1 MLSVTLLFAC
11 VGLAV
16 GLTAIWMVADSS
28 QKVRSETQEFVE
40 GHATKTTHS
49 LDSTNLKIKNLAV
62 KIAKLEDRLLN
73 LSHIPDNAG
82 KQLTT
87 LNKDVAKLKYQLKEL
102 ESHKGRPPRIRK
114 PKLRSHHLSS

>member
-11 VGLAV
+11 AGLAV

-28 QKVRSETQEFVE
+28 QKVRHETQEFVE
-40 GHATKTTHS
+40 GHAVKTTHS
-49 LDSTNLKIKNLAV
+49 LDSTNLKIKNLAI

-73 LSHIPDNAG
+73 LAHIPDNAG

-87 LNKDVAKLKYQLKEL
+87 LNKDVATLKSQLKEL
-102 ESHKGRPPRIRK
+102 EHIKGRPPGVRK
-114 PKLRSHHLSS
+114 PKRHPHQLSS